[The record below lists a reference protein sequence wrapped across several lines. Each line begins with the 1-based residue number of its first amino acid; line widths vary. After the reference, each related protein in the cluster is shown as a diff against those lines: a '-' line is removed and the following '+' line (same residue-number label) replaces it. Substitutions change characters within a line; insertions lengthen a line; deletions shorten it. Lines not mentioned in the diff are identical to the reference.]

1 MYGKMDYKLSHG
13 FSLEKSGTLREDIAH
28 LGAVISCK
36 VKLPFNSKFS
46 FSDKITYVC
55 SKNKIKTMF
64 FIWV

>member
-1 MYGKMDYKLSHG
+1 MDYKLSHG
-13 FSLEKSGTLREDIAH
+13 FNLELSGTLREDIAH
-28 LGAVISCK
+28 LGAVISCG

>member
-1 MYGKMDYKLSHG
+1 MSHG
-13 FSLEKSGTLREDIAH
+13 FNLEKRGTLREDIAH
-28 LGAVISCK
+28 LGDVISCE

-64 FIWV
+64 FMWV